1 MGDWKLRSL
10 DDLGSWDGKCLWYKT
25 RKIGGRDQRC
35 SRALKKTDSQREQA
49 IKDVRERID
58 KGHKPAIHSLTLL
71 AQSMVCR
78 NNHFNHANIELL
90 LQLWMERWN
99 EDHRDE
105 DDSDEEEQD
114 DEDDEDEVEELDQ
127 EADIQVSQ
135 CRAATN
141 SATNARQT
149 SEAEDDF
156 DDSAYFSEDE
166 NNSSVSDTTESDA
179 DSNGSSPTPTLPEA
193 DIPSYNR
200 HYRPYK
206 ALSPQQISQALR
218 TKLTQPLT
226 STEVSRCTV
235 YGFRETA
242 ASPYIKIGYT
252 KNFEERRGA
261 LFRECGIRCEDI
273 AFRLETRHAGKVE
286 RLVQRHLAAERRTED
301 ASAFEGEKRCSHQT
315 HIEWFEVCNKRAAEV
330 VEGWVRFME
339 LEPFGEDV
347 YGEAWGL
354 KHEWRRRLAD
364 VEGGAEE
371 GDRWL
376 RWLERYAPDPAI
388 GADIE
393 MEETPI
399 LETEPE
405 GVADED
411 MEIEG
416 ASDSV
421 DIDSPTTDD
430 SIPPQPHLPARPDQ
444 TYTVYYN
451 TTPTPP
457 CLSPTTSELLQ
468 PNLLTRL
475 LFYFLQIFL
484 FLAVVGN
491 ISYQQYACIALLGIS
506 TLAFQRGN
514 GVVLDENRKH
524 DIELLPGVWYPDLS
538 EQVATMDEMDVI

>member
-10 DDLGSWDGKCLWYKT
+10 DDLDSWD
-25 RKIGGRDQRC
+25 
-35 SRALKKTDSQREQA
+35 DSQREQA
-49 IKDVRERID
+49 IKNVRERID
-58 KGHKPAIHSLTLL
+58 EGRKPSIHNLTLL
-71 AQSMVCR
+71 AQSM
-78 NNHFNHANIELL
+78 
-90 LQLWMERWN
+90 LWMERWN

-105 DDSDEEEQD
+105 DDSDEEELD
-114 DEDDEDEVEELDQ
+114 GEDDEDEADELDQ
-127 EADIQVSQ
+127 EADI
-135 CRAATN
+135 
-141 SATNARQT
+141 QT

-156 DDSAYFSEDE
+156 DDSAYFSEDG
-166 NNSSVSDTTESDA
+166 NNSSVLDTTESDT

-226 STEVSRCTV
+226 STEVSRRTV

-242 ASPYIKIGYT
+242 ASPYLKIGYT
-252 KNFEERRGA
+252 KNFEDRRGA

-388 GADIE
+388 RADIE

-399 LETEPE
+399 LQTQPE
-405 GVADED
+405 EMADED
-411 MEIEG
+411 MEVEG

-421 DIDSPTTDD
+421 DIVSPTTDD
-430 SIPPQPHLPARPDQ
+430 NIPSQPHLPARHDQ
-444 TYTVYYN
+444 IYAVYYN

-475 LFYFLQIFL
+475 LFYLLQIFL

-491 ISYQQYACIALLGIS
+491 ISYQQYTCIALLGIS
-506 TLAFQRGN
+506 TLAFRRGN

-524 DIELLPGVWYPDLS
+524 DMELLPGVWYPDLS
-538 EQVATMDEMDVI
+538 EQVATMDEMDVV